1 MPAGRSSMNKA
12 DWFASAFGSA
22 VEDIRARMIDE
33 AWFGRR
39 AGASAQH
46 HHTHEHHHSQDPNAA
61 ERDIHGNGRGNEHGI
76 DR

>member
-1 MPAGRSSMNKA
+1 MSRS
-12 DWFASAFGSA
+12 DWFARSFGAA
-22 VEDIRARMIDE
+22 VEDVRARMIDE

-46 HHTHEHHHSQDPNAA
+46 HHTHDHHHSYDREVA
-61 ERDIHGNGRGNEHGI
+61 ERDIQGNEHGI